1 VIKLIGIAIVIIG
14 FALKFDNIGIIL
26 VAALVTGLV
35 GGMNVGKVLQVLG
48 DSFVA
53 NRGMCIFIPIFLVT
67 GTLERNGLKETAARL
82 IGKVKNATAGVV
94 ISAYGVL
101 RLVLAAFNVSLGG
114 SAGFVRPVVVPMARG
129 AVEDKYGKVNEDHLE
144 EIKGMGA
151 GMENITWF
159 FGQVLFVGG
168 SGGLLVQATLKSA
181 GYDVSLLD
189 LAKTEIPVAIF
200 ALVAACVL
208 YILKDNRLSKKYYSK
223 KK

>member
-1 VIKLIGIAIVIIG
+1 MIKLIGIAIVIIG
-14 FALKFDNIGIIL
+14 FALKFDNIAIIL
-26 VAALVTGLV
+26 VASLVTGLV
-35 GGMNVGKVLQVLG
+35 GGMNIGKILETLG
-48 DSFVA
+48 SSFVA
-53 NRGMCIFIPIFLVT
+53 NRGMCIFIAIFLVT
-67 GTLERNGLKETAARL
+67 GTLERNGLKETAAKL
-82 IGKVKNATAGVV
+82 IGKIKNATGGVV
-94 ISAYGVL
+94 IAAYGVL

-114 SAGFVRPVVVPMARG
+114 SAGFVRPVVVPMAIG
-129 AVEDKYGKVNEDHLE
+129 AVEAKHGEVNEDHLE
-144 EIKGMGA
+144 ELKGMGA
-151 GMENITWF
+151 GMENVTWF

-181 GYDVSLLD
+181 GYDVTLLD